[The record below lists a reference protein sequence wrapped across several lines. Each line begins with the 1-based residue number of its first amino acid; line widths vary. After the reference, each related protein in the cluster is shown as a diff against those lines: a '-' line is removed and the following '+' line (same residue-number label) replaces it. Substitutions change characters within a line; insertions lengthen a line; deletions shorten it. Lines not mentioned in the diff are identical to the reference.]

1 MNRTILLIAAM
12 VACASA
18 SAQDNIHPSLGSKY
32 WITFG
37 GYYPDHSVSLSVEG
51 VNQIVNQ
58 EIDFEGAVGLSDRTP
73 LLTAEFGWQFG
84 EKWSVTAQYFETERS
99 RNFVLDEEIEW
110 DDVIFEV
117 SADVTAGTDA
127 SVTRIFFSRK
137 MFAPGQHDLRIGAGI
152 HRMTISAFIQGTAT
166 LNDQS
171 TEFRTE
177 DVSAAAPLPNL
188 GAWYRYSPSDRWVFT
203 LRADWFSASFG
214 DISGELIDLLAGVS
228 CRIFNN
234 VGIGVNYQRLS
245 LNGRVDTD
253 NWSGELDVVYS
264 GPQIV
269 ISGFW

>member
-1 MNRTILLIAAM
+1 MNRTMVLVAAM
-12 VACASA
+12 VVCASA
-18 SAQDNIHPSLGSKY
+18 TAQDDIHPSLGSKY
-32 WITFG
+32 WITVG

-51 VNQIVNQ
+51 ANQIVDT
-58 EIDFEGAVGLSDRTP
+58 EIDFEGAVKLSDRNV

-99 RNFVLDEEIEW
+99 RNFVLDKEIEW
-110 DDVIFEV
+110 DELIFEAG
-117 SADVTAGTDA
+117 ADVFAGTDA

-137 MFAPGQHDLRIGAGI
+137 MLAPGQHDLRIGAGI
-152 HRMTISAFIQGTAT
+152 HRMTIGAFIQGAAT

-177 DVSAAAPLPNL
+177 EVSAKAPLPNL

-214 DISGELIDLLAGVS
+214 DISGELIDLLAGVNF
-228 CRIFNN
+228 RVFNN
-234 VGIGVNYQRLS
+234 VDIGVNYQRLS
-245 LNGRVDTD
+245 LNGRVDAD
-253 NWSGELDVVYS
+253 NWSGEIDVVYS

-269 ISGFW
+269 ISGYW